1 MKTPILEKKYKK
13 LKLKKKWWPKVENA
27 IETQNLK
34 KHFNE
39 IHAVDGIDIQIPRG
53 SLYGVLGPNGAGKTT
68 TIRML
73 STILHPTSGDAE
85 VLGFDI
91 KKEAHEIRKRI
102 GVCPQEL
109 VLYPRLTARENIH
122 LIAQMHGLTK
132 KDYKEKTDDLL
143 GKMNL
148 LDRANSLV
156 KGFSGGMQRRVNVL
170 MAVIHE
176 PELLFFDEP
185 TAGLDPQS
193 RRVVWD
199 FIKDF
204 QEKGSTIILTTHNME
219 EADDLSDE
227 LIIIDHGKI
236 IAQGTP
242 DELKGR
248 LGEGDILEFKVKEI
262 DQRDEIIERAIKL
275 DFVQWGKSVGKHRI
289 VINALD
295 GLRRVSEIMDQIKV
309 KMEDISV
316 RKNTLEDV
324 FIDLTGR
331 RLRD

>member
-1 MKTPILEKKYKK
+1 MNILD
-13 LKLKKKWWPKVENA
+13 LA
-27 IETQNLK
+27 IETNNLK
-34 KHFNE
+34 KYFGD
-39 IHAVDGIDIQIPRG
+39 IHAVDGIDLQIPKG
-53 SLYGVLGPNGAGKTT
+53 SLFGVLGPNGAGKTT

-73 STILHPTSGDAE
+73 STVLYPTSGGAT

-91 KKEAHEIRKRI
+91 KKDAQKIKKRI

-109 VLYPRLTARENIH
+109 VLYPRLSAKENIH
-122 LIAQMHGLTK
+122 LIAQMHGMAK
-132 KDYKEKTDDLL
+132 KDYKERTDDLL

-148 LDRANSLV
+148 LDRASSLV
-156 KGFSGGMQRRVNVL
+156 KSYSGGMKRRINVL

-199 FIKDF
+199 FIRDF
-204 QEKGSTIILTTHNME
+204 QEKESTIILTTHSME

-227 LIIIDHGKI
+227 LVIIDHGKI
-236 IAQGTP
+236 ISQGAP
-242 DELKGR
+242 DELKGK
-248 LGEGDILEFKVKEI
+248 LGEGDVLEFKVKEI
-262 DQRDEIIERAIKL
+262 EQRNEIIDRAKTL
-275 DFVQWGKSVGKHRI
+275 DFVRWGKPVGKHRI
-289 VINALD
+289 VLNALD
-295 GLRRVSEIMDQIKV
+295 GLRRVSEIMDVVKV

>member
-1 MKTPILEKKYKK
+1 MET
-13 LKLKKKWWPKVENA
+13 A

-34 KHFNE
+34 KYFGD
-39 IHAVDGIDIQIPRG
+39 IHAVDGIDLKIPKG
-53 SLYGVLGPNGAGKTT
+53 SLFGVLGPNGAGKTT

-73 STILHPTSGDAE
+73 STILHPTSGDAK

-91 KKEAHEIRKRI
+91 TKEASEIKRRI
-102 GVCPQEL
+102 GLCPQEL
-109 VLYPRLTARENIH
+109 VIYPRLTARENIH
-122 LIAQMHGLTK
+122 LIAQMHGMAK
-132 KDYKEKTDDLL
+132 KDYKERTDDLL

-156 KGFSGGMQRRVNVL
+156 KGFSGGMKRRVNVL
-170 MAVIHE
+170 MAVVHE

-199 FIKDF
+199 FIRDF
-204 QEKGSTIILTTHNME
+204 QERECTIILTTHNME

-227 LIIIDHGKI
+227 LVIIDHGKI
-236 IAQGTP
+236 ITQGTP
-242 DELKGR
+242 DELKGK
-248 LGEGDILEFKVKEI
+248 LGEGDILEFKIEEI
-262 DQRDEIIERAIKL
+262 DQRDEIINRAKTL
-275 DFVQWGKSVGKHRI
+275 DFVRWGKPVGKHRI
-289 VINALD
+289 VLNALD
-295 GLRRVSEIMDQIKV
+295 GLRRVSEIMDVVKV

>member
-1 MKTPILEKKYKK
+1 VKILD
-13 LKLKKKWWPKVENA
+13 LA
-27 IETQNLK
+27 IEIHNLK
-34 KHFNE
+34 KYFGD
-39 IHAVDGIDIQIPRG
+39 IHAVDGIDLKIPKG

-73 STILHPTSGDAE
+73 STILHPTEGNAK

-91 KKEAHEIRKRI
+91 KKEAGEIKKRI

-122 LIAQMHGLTK
+122 LIAQMHGMAK
-132 KDYKEKTDDLL
+132 KDYKERTDDLL

-148 LDRANSLV
+148 LDRASSLV
-156 KGFSGGMQRRVNVL
+156 KGFSGGMKRRINVL
-170 MAVIHE
+170 MAVVHE

-199 FIKDF
+199 FIRDF
-204 QEKGSTIILTTHNME
+204 QEKECTIILTTHSME

-227 LIIIDHGKI
+227 LVIIDYGKI
-236 IAQGTP
+236 ITKGTP
-242 DELKGR
+242 EELKGK

-262 DQRDEIIERAIKL
+262 DLRDEIIERAKTL
-275 DFVQWGKSVGKHRI
+275 DFVKWGKSVGKHRI
-289 VINALD
+289 VLNALD
-295 GLRRVSEIMDQIKV
+295 GLRRVSEIMDAVKV

-316 RKNTLEDV
+316 RQNTLEDV
-324 FIDLTGR
+324 FIDITGR

>member
-1 MKTPILEKKYKK
+1 MET
-13 LKLKKKWWPKVENA
+13 A

-34 KHFNE
+34 KYFNE
-39 IHAVDGIDIQIPRG
+39 IHAVDGIDFQIPKG

-73 STILHPTSGDAE
+73 STILHPTSGDAT

-91 KKEAHEIRKRI
+91 KKEAREIRKRI

-122 LIAQMHGLTK
+122 LIAQMHGLKK

-199 FIKDF
+199 FIKNF
-204 QEKGSTIILTTHNME
+204 QEKGATIILTTHNME

-227 LIIIDHGKI
+227 LIIIDQGKI

-248 LGEGDILEFKVKEI
+248 L
-262 DQRDEIIERAIKL
+262 
-275 DFVQWGKSVGKHRI
+275 
-289 VINALD
+289 
-295 GLRRVSEIMDQIKV
+295 
-309 KMEDISV
+309 
-316 RKNTLEDV
+316 
-324 FIDLTGR
+324 
-331 RLRD
+331 

>member
-1 MKTPILEKKYKK
+1 MDL
-13 LKLKKKWWPKVENA
+13 A
-27 IETQNLK
+27 IETNNLK
-34 KHFNE
+34 KYFGD
-39 IHAVDGIDIQIPRG
+39 IHAVDGIDLQIPRG
-53 SLYGVLGPNGAGKTT
+53 SLFGVLGPNGAGKTT
-68 TIRML
+68 TLRML
-73 STILHPTSGDAE
+73 STILHPTSGEAA

-91 KKEAHEIRKRI
+91 KKEAREIKKRI

-109 VLYPRLTARENIH
+109 VLYPRLSAKENIH
-122 LIAQMHGLTK
+122 LIAQMHGMAK
-132 KDYKEKTDDLL
+132 KDYKERTDDLL

-156 KGFSGGMQRRVNVL
+156 KGFSGGMKRRVNVL

-199 FIKDF
+199 FIRDF
-204 QEKGSTIILTTHNME
+204 QEKKCTIILTTHSME

-236 IAQGTP
+236 ITQGTP
-242 DELKGR
+242 DELKGK
-248 LGEGDILEFKVKEI
+248 LGEGDILEFKIKGIE
-262 DQRDEIIERAIKL
+262 QRNEIIERAKTL
-275 DFVQWGKSVGKHRI
+275 DFVKWGKPVGKHRI
-289 VINALD
+289 VLNALD
-295 GLRRVSEIMDQIKV
+295 GLRRVSEIMDVIKV